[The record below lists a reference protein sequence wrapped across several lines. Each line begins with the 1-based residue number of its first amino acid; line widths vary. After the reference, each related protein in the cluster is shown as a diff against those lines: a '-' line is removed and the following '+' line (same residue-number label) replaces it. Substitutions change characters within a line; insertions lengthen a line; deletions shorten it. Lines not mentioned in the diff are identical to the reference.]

1 MTNYDVVIVGG
12 GPNGETLGAY
22 LQRAGAKC
30 LIVERRDEMG
40 GGLITE
46 DVGGFRFNYHA
57 TYSVIDSWL
66 PAMSDLFLAQYGA
79 SVIRPEI
86 QLHITPKD
94 GKSLTVYK
102 DKARTAEAIGKLS
115 PTDKAAFTKLNDD
128 IVELNEKIIIPWHY
142 TAPIPPDKFTAMLQK
157 TEVGKKL
164 IQIKAM
170 SPLEILDYYGI
181 KNDTVKAALI
191 YPGCVWGPD
200 PTQRGVG
207 QVFAFF
213 LYRMTNSG
221 LYHGGSHRMSSA
233 LLRSYYESGGEV
245 MEDTTVTKIVVKDGV
260 ATGVV
265 VDTGREQKEIT
276 SKVVASTLNPRM
288 TFLDLIGEEHLD
300 SSLAKKAK
308 NWQWDEWSM
317 FMVHLGVHG
326 SPVYKSSDG
335 QGKTGAL
342 LQLVGYD
349 SFADILEHWK
359 DCRNGKVP
367 SAAGGWTITSQIDPT
382 QAPDTPDLHV
392 SRMETQVPYEVP
404 RTNWNDIKDEYATQC
419 ITNWLDALENKSDI
433 QILKHFYY
441 PPNYIEA
448 KLPSMMRGSIR
459 HGAYIPEQM
468 GYFRPHE
475 TCSGTRTPIKGLY
488 VAGASTHPGG
498 MVTTGPGYIAAGEIA
513 KELGIK
519 PWWPVPPMLSKA
531 RSEYLLQ

>member
-1 MTNYDVVIVGG
+1 MTDYDVIIVGG

-22 LQRAGAKC
+22 LQRAGVKC

-40 GGLITE
+40 GGLVTE

-66 PAMSDLFLAQYGA
+66 PAMSDLFLVQYGA

-86 QLHITPKD
+86 QLHITPRD

-115 PTDKAAFTKLNDD
+115 PADQSAFTKLNQD
-128 IVELNEKIIIPWHY
+128 IVEVNERIIIPWHY
-142 TAPIPPDKFTAMLQK
+142 TAPTPPDRFTAMLQE

-164 IQIKAM
+164 TRIIPM

-181 KNDTVKAALI
+181 KNDTVRAALI

-200 PTQRGVG
+200 PAQRGVG
-207 QVFAFF
+207 HVFAFF

-233 LLRSYYESGGEV
+233 LLRAYYESGGEV
-245 MEDTTVTKIVVKDGV
+245 MEDTSVTKIIVKDGV

-265 VDTGREQKEIT
+265 VDTGREQKEVTAKI
-276 SKVVASTLNPRM
+276 VASTLNPKM
-288 TFLDLIGEEHLD
+288 TFLELVGEEHVD

-317 FMVHLGVHG
+317 FMVHLGIHG
-326 SPVYKSSDG
+326 SPVYRSSDG

-342 LQLVGYD
+342 LQLVGYN
-349 SFADILEHWK
+349 SLADILDHWK
-359 DCRNGKVP
+359 DCRNGKIP
-367 SAAGGWTITSQIDPT
+367 SAAGGWTITSEIDPT
-382 QAPDTPDLHV
+382 QAPDTGGLHV
-392 SRMETQVPYEVP
+392 SRMETQVPYELP
-404 RTNWNDIKDEYATQC
+404 GKDWNEVKDAYGAECIK
-419 ITNWLDALENKSDI
+419 NWLDALENRSDI
-433 QILKHFYY
+433 RILKHFDY

-448 KLPSMMRGSIR
+448 KLPTMTKGSIR

-498 MVTTGPGYIAAGEIA
+498 MVTTGPGYIAAGEIT
-513 KELGIK
+513 KDLGIK
-519 PWWPVPPMLSKA
+519 PWWPVPPLLARA
-531 RSEYLLQ
+531 RSEHLLP